1 MIKLFAATLLLASA
15 ALAHHSFSMFDN
27 SREVTIAGTI
37 KEFQWTN
44 PHSFTWIDVPNAAGV
59 IETWAIEGMSPN
71 YLGRR
76 GWSKNTLK
84 PGDKISIIIFPLKD
98 GLKGGTFLRCTM
110 PDGKVMT
117 MFAQPP
123 R

>member
-15 ALAHHSFSMFDN
+15 ALAHHSFDN